1 MDPFTEYSHAIVALA
16 LWPVVM
22 IVLSFVAVGGKTAEN
37 TTASGNPHVDYASGV
52 YRRGRAQANALEMSG
67 PFIGATLAAILAG
80 ADPFW
85 VNTLASV
92 FLVSRIVM
100 AVIHIATTIQ
110 PLRSVAWMV
119 GLICVVS
126 LVVMAVRAALV

>member
-1 MDPFTEYSHAIVALA
+1 MEAFSAYSHAIVSLA
-16 LWPVVM
+16 LWS
-22 IVLSFVAVGGKTAEN
+22 ILLIILNFVAVPGKTPEN
-37 TTASGNPHVDYASGV
+37 TTASGNPKRDYGNVV
-52 YRRGRAQANALEMSG
+52 YRRGRAQANAMEMSG
-67 PFIGATLAAILAG
+67 PFIGATVAAMLAG

-92 FLVSRIVM
+92 FLVSRVAM
-100 AVIHIATTIQ
+100 AVIHIGTQIQ

-126 LVVMAVRAALV
+126 LSVMAVAAAI